1 MNPHEIS
8 HFCWSNP
15 PLSSQRDAARQ
26 VPVEDGPTDEE
37 LAKAAAM
44 KKDGPTVRRSD
55 CPGKTGDVSAEE
67 MVEVSENR
75 PPSLL
80 VVTMGFTTHSHPWRL
95 DVLGV
100 PLFFRKTLFVSWFT
114 EAWVTLESHSD
125 ELETFGGFETTKK
138 SENRENLH
146 GYGPIL

>member
-15 PLSSQRDAARQ
+15 QLSSQRDGLQ

-44 KKDGPTVRRSD
+44 KKDGPTVRRAD

-80 VVTMGFTTHSHPWRL
+80 VVTISFTTHSHP
-95 DVLGV
+95 
-100 PLFFRKTLFVSWFT
+100 
-114 EAWVTLESHSD
+114 
-125 ELETFGGFETTKK
+125 
-138 SENRENLH
+138 
-146 GYGPIL
+146 